1 MLGDTFAKL
10 GESILTTDIYIL
22 FFALVTLFAFLFTL
36 WAAGAIKKEKKNFGR
51 SPYSLYTAISVGY
64 TVFTVFITLFPLFG
78 MLGTVF
84 GLLGL
89 DLATGDM
96 ENIKENFFVALTSTA
111 WGIIFSAVF
120 KIVDAFVKTHI
131 EDQIEMSKSDAF
143 IQRQLDALKK
153 KTEVADRD
161 DAEE

>member
-22 FFALVTLFAFLFTL
+22 FFAIVTLFAFFCTL
-36 WAAGAIKKEKKNFGR
+36 WAAGKIKKEKPGWIEKRFPNL
-51 SPYSLYTAISVGY
+51 LYHTVRKSYTLFTAFIS
-64 TVFTVFITLFPLFG
+64 LFPLFG

-89 DLATGDM
+89 DLAAGDM

-111 WGIIFSAVF
+111 WGIIFSVVF
-120 KIVDAFVKTHI
+120 KIFHAFSKDYVEEQIVASKKAADVKDI
-131 EDQIEMSKSDAF
+131 
-143 IQRQLDALKK
+143 
-153 KTEVADRD
+153 D
-161 DAEE
+161 DMEE